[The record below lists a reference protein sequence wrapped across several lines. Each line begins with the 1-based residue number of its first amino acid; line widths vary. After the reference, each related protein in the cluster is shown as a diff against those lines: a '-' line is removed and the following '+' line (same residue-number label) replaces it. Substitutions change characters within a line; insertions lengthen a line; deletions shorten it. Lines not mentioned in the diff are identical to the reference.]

1 MTALTQQEVQPLPH
15 LLKAVLLMIC
25 ATIAVV
31 VLLFAQPRRS
41 FSHEVALASSPAPIP
56 ASDGVTEGKV
66 SPFGP
71 RRVH

>member
-1 MTALTQQEVQPLPH
+1 MTALTQQEAQPLPY

-25 ATIAVV
+25 ATVAFVA
-31 VLLFAQPRRS
+31 LLIAQPRQS
-41 FSHEVALASSPAPIP
+41 FPDGVALASSPAPIP